1 MCQELL
7 RWLEVQCPAFASV
20 DRIKHSSVV
29 CARMKRSI
37 FALATLALAAIAGLA
52 AELPRK
58 LDKAKVLPLAI
69 DDAFQFRKTKTYL
82 YDPRDP
88 RLNQPTTDAMSNF
101 ERQRMIYGAVTQV
114 DRRQRY
120 GHYYDFFW
128 RADRPADITVR
139 FEYRQQNL
147 GSYVQA
153 KEVDYK
159 GVKGSQKTSFH
170 VIGDDYEEEG
180 KVTAWRVVIIENG
193 KIVALNQS
201 FLWN

>member
-1 MCQELL
+1 
-7 RWLEVQCPAFASV
+7 
-20 DRIKHSSVV
+20 
-29 CARMKRSI
+29 MKRSI
-37 FALATLALAAIAGLA
+37 LALTTLALAAAAGFA
-52 AELPRK
+52 AEPPRR
-58 LDKAKVLPLAI
+58 LDKAKAFPLAI

-82 YDPRDP
+82 YDPREP
-88 RLNQPTTDAMSNF
+88 RFNQPTYDNMSAF
-101 ERQRMIYGAVTQV
+101 ERQRVVYGAVTQV

-128 RADRPADITVR
+128 RTKREADVTVR
-139 FEYRQQNL
+139 FEYRVQGL

-153 KEVDYK
+153 KEIDYK
-159 GVKGSQKTSFH
+159 GVKGSHKSSFT

-180 KVTAWRVVIIENG
+180 RVTAWRAVIIENG

>member
-1 MCQELL
+1 
-7 RWLEVQCPAFASV
+7 
-20 DRIKHSSVV
+20 
-29 CARMKRSI
+29 MKRSI
-37 FALATLALAAIAGLA
+37 FALTTLALAAAAGLA

-58 LDKAKVLPLAI
+58 LDKAKALPLAI
-69 DDAFQFRKTKTYL
+69 DDTFQFRKTKTYL

-88 RLNQPTTDAMSNF
+88 RLNQPTFDGMSAF
-101 ERQRMIYGAVTQV
+101 ERRRIEYGAVTQV

-128 RADRPADITVR
+128 RTDRPADVTVR

-159 GVKGSQKTSFH
+159 AIKGSQKTTFQ

-180 KVTAWRVVIIENG
+180 KVTAWRAVIIENG
-193 KIVALNQS
+193 KVVALNQS